1 MNPTATQQKAP
12 PADPSALDL
21 ARIRAD
27 FPILDRKVHGKP
39 LVYFDNAA
47 TTQKP
52 RAVIEALDR
61 YYRQS
66 NANVHRGV
74 HTLSQE
80 ATDLY
85 EDARKRIA
93 QFLGSPVICEVIF
106 TSGTT
111 DSINLV
117 AQTYGRK
124 HLRPGDEIL
133 ISTMEHHSNIVP
145 WQMLCEEKGARI
157 RVIPINDHG
166 EILLDEYERMLHP
179 RVRLVSIVHVSN
191 ALGTINPIRKITDM
205 AHAHGIPVLLDGA
218 QSVPH
223 MPINLADLGVDFFA
237 CSGHKM
243 YGPTGI
249 GILWGRGKYLEAVPP
264 YKGGGDMILSVSFE
278 KTVYNHLPYKFEA
291 GTPNIAD
298 AIALGAAVDYL
309 QSIGMQNIAAHEN
322 DLLQYA
328 TNALQQVPGLRII
341 GTAPQKAGV
350 ISFVMESAH
359 PHDIGQLL
367 DDHGI
372 AIRAGHHCAQPL
384 MQRFGL
390 PATARI
396 SLALY
401 NTRHEID
408 AAVNALHEVNR
419 IFN

>member
-1 MNPTATQQKAP
+1 MNPTATQHNA
-12 PADPSALDL
+12 ADMRHAALDL

-27 FPILDRKVHGKP
+27 FPILQRKVHGRP

-52 RAVIEALDR
+52 RPVLEALES
-61 YYRQS
+61 YYRER

-80 ATDLY
+80 ATHLY

-111 DSINLV
+111 DSINLL
-117 AQTYGRK
+117 AQTFGRK
-124 HLRPGDEIL
+124 HLASGDEIL
-133 ISTMEHHSNIVP
+133 VSAMEHHSNIVP
-145 WQMLCEEKGARI
+145 WQMICEEKDARL
-157 RVIPINDHG
+157 RVIPINDRG
-166 EILLDEYERMLHP
+166 EILLDDYERLLNP
-179 RVRLVSIVHVSN
+179 RVKLVSIVHVSN
-191 ALGTINPIRKITDM
+191 ALGTINPIRQIADM

-223 MPINLADLGVDFFA
+223 LPINLADLGVDFFA

-249 GILWGRGKYLEAVPP
+249 GILWGRGKFLEAIPP

-278 KTVYNHLPYKFEA
+278 KTTYNHLPYKFEA

-298 AIALGAAVDYL
+298 AIALAAAVEYL
-309 QSIGMQNIAAHEN
+309 ESIGMHNIAAHEHG
-322 DLLQYA
+322 LLQYA
-328 TNALQQVPGLRII
+328 TAALQQVPGLHII
-341 GTAPQKAGV
+341 GTADEKAGV
-350 ISFVMESAH
+350 ISFIMDAAH

-384 MQRFGL
+384 MKRFGI

-396 SLALY
+396 SLAMY
-401 NTRHEID
+401 NTRDEID
-408 AAVNALHEVNR
+408 AAVHALHEVNR
-419 IFN
+419 IFT